1 MRLKKLEIQGFK
13 SFAQK
18 TIFVFDDPLSA
29 IVGPNG
35 SGKSNV
41 TDAIR
46 WALGEQSLKLLRGK
60 KAEDVIFHGSSKLP
74 RMGLAEV
81 NVCFDNKDGQIPID
95 YSEIVI
101 SRRLFRNGESE
112 YLINKKKVRLA
123 DILLLLAKANFGQ
136 KSYAVIGQGMIDK
149 ILLQSAEE
157 RKEFFDE
164 ASGVKQ
170 YQIKRD
176 QAVNKLI
183 RTAENLEQ
191 AEVLIKE
198 IEPRLKSLTRQVKKL
213 EKREALSKELKE
225 KQTDYF
231 GFLWQNIST
240 SLKRTTAQ
248 SIELDS
254 EKQTTQKELEDVQ
267 AEIDRLA
274 AEEGREDIF
283 KNLQNEYNL
292 INNEKNKLTKEQVI
306 LKAKLEVEQEKHG
319 EVKLVWLTNQREEL
333 KAKTVTLETQASSL
347 QRKLQKQGGLLSIK
361 IRDQEKFQAE
371 HRDLEYQLL
380 KSREKLQDESA
391 GLALPELRGKLKDI
405 FNQQKNFLENIK
417 KAENPEEW
425 EALKKEAGKIT
436 RLFSDLVKEVSIEKK
451 DEYVNLKAKIDQ
463 LQQKLEDYI
472 AKKDNLI
479 NEVAELR
486 IDLQTK
492 ERELS
497 SLQEEFSQNNTNREE
512 ISQQIKEIQQALE
525 KRLDKE
531 SRLKEYQQ
539 KFEELEKLI
548 QDNDARLKNIQTKID
563 NFNQEEQK
571 KKEINLEKQNRD
583 RELQEQINQISNQL
597 NTVNIEKAKFETK
610 KEDLEA
616 EIKEEVDPEEADKI
630 EEFQPTGKVDTDILK
645 SEIIKLKKQLE
656 QIGGIDPE
664 VQQEYENTSE
674 RFNFL
679 STQANDLNGSI
690 ESLNE
695 IIEKLDKTIRKQ
707 FNKSFRK
714 INDNF
719 GKYFK
724 VLFGGGIARLRLIT
738 EQEVE
743 EEKEEEKQEEM
754 ARSGIELENGQVAEE
769 IEEAEKT
776 KYTKL
781 FKSKKKNVSGIE
793 IIAQP
798 ANKKIKT
805 IAGLSGGEKSMTSLA
820 LLCSIIASNPPPFII
835 LDEVEAALDEA
846 NSEKFIAIIK
856 EFSKQTQFILIT
868 HNRVAI
874 NNANVLYGVT
884 MGEDGISK
892 ILSVK
897 LEDIEKQRLLENSK
911 KLDTK

>member
-18 TIFVFDDPLSA
+18 TVFVFDDPLSA

-41 TDAIR
+41 ADSIR
-46 WALGEQSLKLLRGK
+46 WVLGEQSLKLLRGK
-60 KAEDVIFHGSSKLP
+60 KAEDVIFHGSTKLGK
-74 RMGLAEV
+74 MGLAEV
-81 NVCFDNKDGQIPID
+81 SVYFDNQDGHIPIE

-101 SRRLFRNGESE
+101 TRRLFRNGESE

-183 RTAENLEQ
+183 RTADNLEQ
-191 AEVLIKE
+191 AEVLIQE

-213 EKREALSKELKE
+213 EKRESLSKELKE
-225 KQTDYF
+225 KQTSYF
-231 GFLWQNIST
+231 GYLWQNINS
-240 SLKRTTAQ
+240 SLKGVTAQ

-254 EKQTTQKELEDVQ
+254 EKQTTQKELDDVQ
-267 AEIDRLA
+267 NKIDELA

-292 INNEKNKLTKEQVI
+292 VNNEKNSLTKEQTV
-306 LKAKLEVEQEKHG
+306 LKGKLEVEQEKHG

-333 KAKTVTLETQASSL
+333 KNKATALEVQASSL
-347 QRKLQKQGGLLSIK
+347 QRKIQRQGELSSSK
-361 IRDQEKFQAE
+361 IREQEKFQAE
-371 HRDLEYQLL
+371 YKDMEYQLL
-380 KSREKLQDESA
+380 KTREKLQEESA
-391 GLALPELRGKLKDI
+391 GIPMSDLKSKLKDI
-405 FNQQKNFLENIK
+405 FHQQESFVKNLS
-417 KAENPEEW
+417 KAESLEEFA
-425 EALKKEAGKIT
+425 ELKKEANKIT
-436 RLFSDLVKEVSIEKK
+436 KQFSELLSEVSTDKSN
-451 DEYVNLKAKIDQ
+451 EYASIKAKIEQ
-463 LQQKLEDYI
+463 LQKKLEDYI
-472 AKKDNLI
+472 LKKDNLI
-479 NEVAELR
+479 NEVTELK
-486 IDLQTK
+486 IDLQAK
-492 ERELS
+492 ERELATT
-497 SLQEEFSQNNTNREE
+497 QEEISTNNTNREK
-512 ISQQIKEIQQALE
+512 ISQQIGEIQQNLD

-548 QDNDARLKNIQTKID
+548 QNNEIKLREIQTRID

-571 KKEINLEKQNRD
+571 KKEIILENQNRA
-583 RELQEQINQISNQL
+583 RELQEQINQVSNQL
-597 NTVNIEKAKFETK
+597 NNVNIEKAKLETK
-610 KEDLEA
+610 KEDLEI
-616 EIKEEVDPEEADKI
+616 EMDEEVDSEEINHIKQFIPSMKI
-630 EEFQPTGKVDTDILK
+630 DTDMLK
-645 SEIIKLKKQLE
+645 SGIIKIKKQLE
-656 QIGGIDPE
+656 LIGGIDPE

-674 RFNFL
+674 RFSFL
-679 STQANDLNGSI
+679 STQSKDLSGSI
-690 ESLNE
+690 GSLNE
-695 IIEKLDKTIRKQ
+695 IIDKLDKTIKKQ
-707 FNKSFRK
+707 FNKSFKK

-724 VLFGGGIARLRLIT
+724 ILFNGGVAKLKLVT
-738 EQEVE
+738 EQEAE
-743 EEKEEEKQEEM
+743 EEKVEEKQEEL
-754 ARSGIELENGQVAEE
+754 ARSGIELENGQQEIVEE
-769 IEEAEKT
+769 PEKN

-781 FKSKKKNVSGIE
+781 FKGKKKNVSGIE
-793 IIAQP
+793 ILAQP
-798 ANKKIKT
+798 ANKKIKS
-805 IAGLSGGEKSMTSLA
+805 IAGLSGGEKSMTALA
-820 LLCSIIASNPPPFII
+820 LLCAIIASNPPPFII

-868 HNRVAI
+868 HNRVTI

-897 LEDIEKQRLLENSK
+897 LEDIEKQRLLGNSK
-911 KLDTK
+911 KLDTE